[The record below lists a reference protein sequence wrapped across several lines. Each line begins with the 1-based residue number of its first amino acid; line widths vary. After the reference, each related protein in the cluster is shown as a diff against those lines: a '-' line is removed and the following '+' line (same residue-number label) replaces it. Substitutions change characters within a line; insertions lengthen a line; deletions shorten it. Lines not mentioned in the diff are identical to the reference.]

1 MKKTLLIT
9 AIAAGAVIVV
19 VTVVSYVITKTLIA
33 IAIRRKGPK
42 SIEIMRVKLAKTV
55 RASDFQ
61 ARINES
67 AHALLEKNI
76 EEVEITARDG
86 VRLVGHFYPCD
97 NAKRVIV
104 AMHGWRSAWFKDF
117 GMIADFWHN
126 EGSSILFAE
135 QRGQNKRALPK
146 KMAH

>member
-19 VTVVSYVITKTLIA
+19 VTVVSCVITKTLIA

-55 RASDFQ
+55 RVSDFQ

-76 EEVEITARDG
+76 AALARTDAAMDIVKEVYE
-86 VRLVGHFYPCD
+86 VV
-97 NAKRVIV
+97 K
-104 AMHGWRSAWFKDF
+104 
-117 GMIADFWHN
+117 
-126 EGSSILFAE
+126 
-135 QRGQNKRALPK
+135 
-146 KMAH
+146 